1 MTTFFWIMEYIAS
14 FIEFFMCCIFCGTF
28 LTEENPREKI
38 DLMIVW
44 SGIYAL
50 FAIIL
55 NRINIFSYINS
66 ILFMLMIVLIQMLIY
81 KMKVWLSFLLTLIY
95 SVILA
100 AIDFMTAYFTA
111 FLLDTE
117 AGYLLNVQSLTR
129 VLCILLSKSLLLFI
143 IITLRNLFQKTLIFI
158 KKYVVI
164 MCIYSIFLLIS
175 LFLMVEL
182 NMDKKNTEIELL
194 LTFFFIASILIEL
207 LMFYFVIKI
216 GESYQE
222 KQKAE
227 LIEMKNDMLQKS
239 LDETEQAF
247 KLWRSSVHDYKN
259 NVIALMQLAEDGNIE
274 EIKKYLSRESKLIDK
289 KMFYIRTGN
298 SIVDTIVNTKQNL
311 AEKKGIT
318 FVVNAVIPVNC
329 NVNELDMAS
338 ILGNL
343 IDNAIEASAN
353 EKEPYIDLVIK
364 EEKQFILIKIVNKY
378 SGEFLKGMET
388 TKQQKMF
395 HGIGIVSVK
404 SIVDKYEGEFLIT
417 KQGNEVIAKILIP
430 NFQTYSSILHK

>member
-1 MTTFFWIMEYIAS
+1 MTTFFWIMEYVAS
-14 FIEFFMCCIFCGTF
+14 FIEISMCCIFCGTF
-28 LTEENPREKI
+28 LTEEKSEEKKY
-38 DLMIVW
+38 LLIVW

-66 ILFMLMIVLIQMLIY
+66 ILFILMIVLIQMLLY
-81 KMKVWLSFLLTLIY
+81 KMKVWLSFLLTIIY

-111 FLLDTE
+111 FLLDAE
-117 AGYLLNVQSLTR
+117 AGYLLHVQSLER

-143 IITLRNLFQKTLIFI
+143 ITTLRNLFQKIPIFV
-158 KKYVVI
+158 KKYVMI

-182 NMDKKNTEIELL
+182 NMDKRNTEIELL
-194 LTFFFIASILIEL
+194 LTFFFVASILIEVI
-207 LMFYFVIKI
+207 MFYFVIKM

-222 KQKAE
+222 KQKVE
-227 LIEMKNDMLQKS
+227 LIEMKNNMLQKS

-259 NVIALMQLAEDGNIE
+259 NVIALTQLAEDGNIE
-274 EIKKYLSRESKLIDK
+274 EIRKYLSRENKLIDR

-298 SIVDTIVNTKQNL
+298 SVVDTIINTKQNS

-318 FVVNAVIPVNC
+318 FAVNAAIPEKC
-329 NVNELDMAS
+329 NISELDIAN

-343 IDNAIEASAN
+343 IDNAIEASVN
-353 EKEPYIDLVIK
+353 EREPYIDLVIK
-364 EEKQFILIKIVNKY
+364 QEKQFILIKIINKY
-378 SGEFLKGMET
+378 SGEFSKKMET
-388 TKQQKMF
+388 TKQKKMF
-395 HGIGIVSVK
+395 HGIGIVSIK
-404 SIVDKYEGEFLIT
+404 SIVDKYEGEFLIR
-417 KQGNEVIAKILIP
+417 KQGNEVIAEILIP
-430 NFQTYSSILHK
+430 NF

>member
-1 MTTFFWIMEYIAS
+1 
-14 FIEFFMCCIFCGTF
+14 
-28 LTEENPREKI
+28 
-38 DLMIVW
+38 
-44 SGIYAL
+44 
-50 FAIIL
+50 
-55 NRINIFSYINS
+55 
-66 ILFMLMIVLIQMLIY
+66 
-81 KMKVWLSFLLTLIY
+81 
-95 SVILA
+95 
-100 AIDFMTAYFTA
+100 
-111 FLLDTE
+111 
-117 AGYLLNVQSLTR
+117 
-129 VLCILLSKSLLLFI
+129 
-143 IITLRNLFQKTLIFI
+143 
-158 KKYVVI
+158 
-164 MCIYSIFLLIS
+164 
-175 LFLMVEL
+175 MVEL

-222 KQKAE
+222 KQKTE

-298 SIVDTIVNTKQNL
+298 SIVGTIVNTKQNL

-364 EEKQFILIKIVNKY
+364 QEKQFILIKIINKY
-378 SGEFLKGMET
+378 FGKFLKGMET

-395 HGIGIVSVK
+395 HGIGIVSIK
-404 SIVDKYEGEFLIT
+404 SIVNKYEGEFLIT
-417 KQGNEVIAKILIP
+417 KQGNKVIAKILI
-430 NFQTYSSILHK
+430 LLW

>member
-1 MTTFFWIMEYIAS
+1 MTTFFWIMEYVAS
-14 FIEFFMCCIFCGTF
+14 FIEISMCCIFCGTF
-28 LTEENPREKI
+28 LTEEKSEEKKY
-38 DLMIVW
+38 LLIVW

-66 ILFMLMIVLIQMLIY
+66 ILFILMIVLIQMLVY
-81 KMKVWLSFLLTLIY
+81 KMKVWLSFLLTIIY

-111 FLLDTE
+111 FLLDAE
-117 AGYLLNVQSLTR
+117 AGYLLHVQSLER

-143 IITLRNLFQKTLIFI
+143 ITTLRNLFQKIPIFV
-158 KKYVVI
+158 KKYVMI

-182 NMDKKNTEIELL
+182 NMDKRNTEIELL
-194 LTFFFIASILIEL
+194 LTFFFVASILIEVI
-207 LMFYFVIKI
+207 MFYFVIKM

-222 KQKAE
+222 KQKVE
-227 LIEMKNDMLQKS
+227 LIEMKNNMLQKS

-259 NVIALMQLAEDGNIE
+259 NVIALTQLAEDGNIE
-274 EIKKYLSRESKLIDK
+274 EIRKYLSRENKLIDR

-298 SIVDTIVNTKQNL
+298 SVVDTIINTKQNS

-318 FVVNAVIPVNC
+318 FAVNAAIPEKC
-329 NVNELDMAS
+329 NISELDIAN

-343 IDNAIEASAN
+343 IDNAIEASVN
-353 EKEPYIDLVIK
+353 EREPYIDLVIK
-364 EEKQFILIKIVNKY
+364 QEKQFILIKIINKY
-378 SGEFLKGMET
+378 SGEFSKKMET
-388 TKQQKMF
+388 TKQKKMF
-395 HGIGIVSVK
+395 HGIGIVSIK
-404 SIVDKYEGEFLIT
+404 SIVDKYEGEFLIR
-417 KQGNEVIAKILIP
+417 KQGNEVIAEILIP
-430 NFQTYSSILHK
+430 NF

>member
-1 MTTFFWIMEYIAS
+1 MTTFFWIMEYVAS
-14 FIEFFMCCIFCGTF
+14 FIEISMCCIFCGTF
-28 LTEENPREKI
+28 LTEEKSEEKKY
-38 DLMIVW
+38 LLIVW

-66 ILFMLMIVLIQMLIY
+66 ILFILMIVLIQMLVY
-81 KMKVWLSFLLTLIY
+81 KMKVWLSFLLTIIY

-111 FLLDTE
+111 FLLDAE
-117 AGYLLNVQSLTR
+117 AGYLLHVQSLER

-143 IITLRNLFQKTLIFI
+143 ITTLRNLFQKIPIFV
-158 KKYVVI
+158 KKYVMI

-182 NMDKKNTEIELL
+182 NMDKRNTEIELL
-194 LTFFFIASILIEL
+194 LTFFFVASILIEVI
-207 LMFYFVIKI
+207 MFYFVIKM

-222 KQKAE
+222 KQKVE
-227 LIEMKNDMLQKS
+227 LIEMKNNMLQKS

-259 NVIALMQLAEDGNIE
+259 NVIALTQLAEDGNIE
-274 EIKKYLSRESKLIDK
+274 EIRKYLSRENKLIDR

-298 SIVDTIVNTKQNL
+298 SVVDTIINTKQNS

-318 FVVNAVIPVNC
+318 FAVNAAIPEKC
-329 NVNELDMAS
+329 NISELDIAN

-343 IDNAIEASAN
+343 IDNAIEASVN
-353 EKEPYIDLVIK
+353 EREPYIDLVIK
-364 EEKQFILIKIVNKY
+364 QEKQFILIKIINKY
-378 SGEFLKGMET
+378 SGEFSKEMET
-388 TKQQKMF
+388 TKQKKMF
-395 HGIGIVSVK
+395 HGIGIVSIK
-404 SIVDKYEGEFLIT
+404 SIVDKYEGEFLIR
-417 KQGNEVIAKILIP
+417 KQGNEVIAEILIP
-430 NFQTYSSILHK
+430 NF

>member
-1 MTTFFWIMEYIAS
+1 MTTFFWIMEYVAS
-14 FIEFFMCCIFCGTF
+14 FIEIAMCCIFCGTF
-28 LTEENPREKI
+28 LTEEKSEEKKY
-38 DLMIVW
+38 LLIVW

-66 ILFMLMIVLIQMLIY
+66 ILFILMIVLIQMLVY
-81 KMKVWLSFLLTLIY
+81 KMKVWLSFLLTIIY

-111 FLLDTE
+111 FLLDAE
-117 AGYLLNVQSLTR
+117 AGYLLHVQSLER

-143 IITLRNLFQKTLIFI
+143 ITTLRNLFQKIPIFV
-158 KKYVVI
+158 KKYVMI

-182 NMDKKNTEIELL
+182 NMDKRNTEIELL
-194 LTFFFIASILIEL
+194 LTFFFVASILIEVI
-207 LMFYFVIKI
+207 MFYFVIKM

-222 KQKAE
+222 KQKVE
-227 LIEMKNDMLQKS
+227 LIEMKNNMLQKS

-259 NVIALMQLAEDGNIE
+259 NVIALTLLAEDGNIE
-274 EIKKYLSRESKLIDK
+274 EIRKYLSRENKLIDR

-298 SIVDTIVNTKQNL
+298 SVVDTIINTKQNS

-318 FVVNAVIPVNC
+318 FAVNAAIPEKC
-329 NVNELDMAS
+329 NISELDIAN

-343 IDNAIEASAN
+343 IDNAIEASVN
-353 EKEPYIDLVIK
+353 EREPYIDLVIK
-364 EEKQFILIKIVNKY
+364 QEKQFILIKIINKY
-378 SGEFLKGMET
+378 SGEFSKEMET
-388 TKQQKMF
+388 TKQKKMF
-395 HGIGIVSVK
+395 HGIGIVSIK
-404 SIVDKYEGEFLIT
+404 SIVDKYEGEFLIR
-417 KQGNEVIAKILIP
+417 KQGNEVIAEILIP
-430 NFQTYSSILHK
+430 NF

>member
-1 MTTFFWIMEYIAS
+1 MTTFFWIMEYVAS
-14 FIEFFMCCIFCGTF
+14 FIEISMCCIFCGTF
-28 LTEENPREKI
+28 LTEEKSEEKKY
-38 DLMIVW
+38 LLIVW

-66 ILFMLMIVLIQMLIY
+66 ILFILMIVLIQMLVY
-81 KMKVWLSFLLTLIY
+81 KMKVWLSFLLTIIY

-111 FLLDTE
+111 FLLDAE
-117 AGYLLNVQSLTR
+117 AGYLLHVQSLER

-143 IITLRNLFQKTLIFI
+143 ITTLRNLFQKIPIFV
-158 KKYVVI
+158 KKYVMI

-182 NMDKKNTEIELL
+182 NMDKRNTEIELL
-194 LTFFFIASILIEL
+194 LTFFFVASILIEVI
-207 LMFYFVIKI
+207 MFYFVIKM

-222 KQKAE
+222 KQKVE
-227 LIEMKNDMLQKS
+227 LIEMKNNMLQKS

-259 NVIALMQLAEDGNIE
+259 NVIALTLLAEDGNIE
-274 EIKKYLSRESKLIDK
+274 EIRKYLSRENKLIDR

-298 SIVDTIVNTKQNL
+298 SVVDTIINTKQNS

-318 FVVNAVIPVNC
+318 FAVNAAIPEKC
-329 NVNELDMAS
+329 NISELDIAN

-343 IDNAIEASAN
+343 IDNAIEASVN
-353 EKEPYIDLVIK
+353 EREPYIDLVIK
-364 EEKQFILIKIVNKY
+364 QEKQFILIKIINKY
-378 SGEFLKGMET
+378 SGEFSKEMET
-388 TKQQKMF
+388 TKQKKMF
-395 HGIGIVSVK
+395 HGIGIVSIK
-404 SIVDKYEGEFLIT
+404 SIVDKYEGEFLIR
-417 KQGNEVIAKILIP
+417 KQGNEVIAEILIP
-430 NFQTYSSILHK
+430 NF